1 MKQSYII
8 ALTEALY
15 SNLDVDSTL
24 KRAEQL
30 MIKKGHARLWP
41 AVLRGVVYEMERRN
55 KIDTPQVTVAT
66 KVMDDNESLTKAL
79 ALLGADISS
88 DYIVSS
94 DDTLIGCF
102 IVRYRDRMLD
112 LSYRRALT
120 DLYQKI
126 TKS

>member
-94 DDTLIGCF
+94 DDTLIGGF